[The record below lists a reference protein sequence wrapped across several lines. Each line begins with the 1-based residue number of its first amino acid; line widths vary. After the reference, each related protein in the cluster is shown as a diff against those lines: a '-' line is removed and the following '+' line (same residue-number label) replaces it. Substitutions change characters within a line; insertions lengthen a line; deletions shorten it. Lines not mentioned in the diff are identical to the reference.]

1 MKVKKLL
8 SIIFLSTSLL
18 AQGHML
24 QSDQNA
30 VTVSFGYDRSLDLFG
45 EGKLLRDSYN
55 NSLNL
60 SYIYNGFLGF
70 DFSYGY
76 SLFNSKES
84 YDDAENTFDFSDSF
98 RENNPDVSDK
108 GFSLGLTYHLKDNE
122 RMPLDMSFGLRY
134 GNSDYNNDI
143 LDTTN
148 QDFYRK

>member
-1 MKVKKLL
+1 MKAKQLL

-24 QSDQNA
+24 RPDQNA
-30 VTVSFGYDRSLDLFG
+30 VTVSFGYDRSIDFFG

-76 SLFNSKES
+76 SLFNSKDS
-84 YDDAENTFDFSDSF
+84 YGDAENTFDFSDNF
-98 RENNPDVSDK
+98 RENNPDISDK
-108 GFSLGLTYHLKDNE
+108 GFSFGVTYHLD
-122 RMPLDMSFGLRY
+122 
-134 GNSDYNNDI
+134 
-143 LDTTN
+143 
-148 QDFYRK
+148 

>member
-1 MKVKKLL
+1 MKAKQLL

-24 QSDQNA
+24 RPDQNA
-30 VTVSFGYDRSLDLFG
+30 VTVSFGYDRSLDFFG

-76 SLFNSKES
+76 SLFIVKIHMEMQKIHLIFLIILERIILML
-84 YDDAENTFDFSDSF
+84 AIKDS
-98 RENNPDVSDK
+98 
-108 GFSLGLTYHLKDNE
+108 L
-122 RMPLDMSFGLRY
+122 
-134 GNSDYNNDI
+134 
-143 LDTTN
+143 
-148 QDFYRK
+148 